1 MAAIEVKNLSKKY
14 RDIVAIDN
22 LNFHVDKG
30 EVVGF
35 LGPNGAGKTTTMK
48 ILTCYMPAT
57 SGEAKV
63 AGHDCYENNLA
74 VRRKIGYLPESCPLY
89 TEMNVWEYLAF
100 IASLHQ
106 LDYKEAKT
114 RIKGIVYS
122 CGLEDKIY
130 SDIAELSKGYKQRV
144 GLAQALINDPEILIL
159 DEPTTGLD
167 PNQRIEI
174 KNLIKNIGSKKTVL
188 LSSHILPEVEA
199 TCNRVIIINKG
210 KIVAEG
216 SPEELESKAKNKVS
230 LHIIA
235 KGKETD
241 IKSILEKVKGINAIE
256 AKGLAD
262 KNEYAFE
269 IFIDSDLDLRKII
282 MEMFGRS
289 KSTDLLEI
297 YKREITLEDV
307 FTEVTKE

>member
-1 MAAIEVKNLSKKY
+1 MPAINVKNLTKKY
-14 RDIVAIDN
+14 GDVSAIDEIS
-22 LNFHVDKG
+22 FHINKG
-30 EVVGF
+30 EIVGF

-216 SPEELESKAKNKVS
+216 SPIELQQKAKKGTLITVILEGHEDDCRKV
-230 LHIIA
+230 
-235 KGKETD
+235 
-241 IKSILEKVKGINAIE
+241 LEKVKGISNIE
-256 AKGLAD
+256 NKG
-262 KNEYAFE
+262 KIGEKEYIFE
-269 IFIDSDLDLRKII
+269 ISAENGLDLRKTII
-282 MEMFGRS
+282 DILQRA
-289 KSTDLLEI
+289 KSVFLLEI
-297 YKREITLEDV
+297 YKKEASLEDV
-307 FTEVTKE
+307 FTQMTQ